1 MMKKI
6 KFSHL
11 YEKFNH
17 TCEGVPNP
25 PEYAVLLEVFLV
37 DDVEDLHPRFVEYD
51 TLYFD
56 KNPDQRRWVH
66 YKLPAGKV
74 LVLLFRSDCFLFTT
88 IRRYTPR
95 KYEYYMGCR
104 GEEFE
109 IVFEGV

>member
-1 MMKKI
+1 MKI
-6 KFSHL
+6 
-11 YEKFNH
+11 
-17 TCEGVPNP
+17 
-25 PEYAVLLEVFLV
+25 LLC
-37 DDVEDLHPRFVEYD
+37 
-51 TLYFD
+51 
-56 KNPDQRRWVH
+56 
-66 YKLPAGKV
+66 PAGKV